1 VTKNDRNSQAEVPR
15 LSPEV
20 EPPAATPVPE
30 PAAPA
35 LPKSLPPLEAPPAVP
50 DEEDL
55 TPVAAAESTI
65 RMGKAPAEPLGIAVE
80 AEGGAFGGAV
90 VSAVLPGGAAH
101 RDGRLKAGA
110 ELLSVNNENL
120 RRVSQA
126 QTNAILRRA
135 ALQSAEVR

>member
-1 VTKNDRNSQAEVPR
+1 MPR

-20 EPPAATPVPE
+20 EPPMATPEPE
-30 PAAPA
+30 PAAPE
-35 LPKSLPPLEAPPAVP
+35 SPPPAAAPPAAP
-50 DEEDL
+50 EEL
-55 TPVAAAESTI
+55 TPVAAVESTI

-135 ALQSAEVR
+135 ALQSAEVRYVDTTFSN